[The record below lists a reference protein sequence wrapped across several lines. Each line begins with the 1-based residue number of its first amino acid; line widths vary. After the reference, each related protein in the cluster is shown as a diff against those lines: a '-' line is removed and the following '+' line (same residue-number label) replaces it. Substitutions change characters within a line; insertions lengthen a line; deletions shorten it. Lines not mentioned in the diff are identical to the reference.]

1 MHPWNLS
8 SSVLCLIPGTNTS
21 HFKSQAQA
29 RVYPTSHKVCHHPS
43 SVLSTA
49 QMSGKA
55 APPQGDLLA
64 QSSARPPP
72 TWHLVNPH
80 TAPQGSWQGPSSTLL
95 PENETSAF
103 ENPSNS

>member
-64 QSSARPPP
+64 QSSARLPPNLAPGEPPHCSSGLLAGPKLYPPP
-72 TWHLVNPH
+72 
-80 TAPQGSWQGPSSTLL
+80 
-95 PENETSAF
+95 
-103 ENPSNS
+103 